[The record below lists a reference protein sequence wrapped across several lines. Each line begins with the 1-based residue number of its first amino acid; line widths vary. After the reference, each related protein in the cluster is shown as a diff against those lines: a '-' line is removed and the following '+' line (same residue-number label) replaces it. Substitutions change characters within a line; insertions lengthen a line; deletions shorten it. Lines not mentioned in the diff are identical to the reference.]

1 MAGVFRLAFRRIAE
15 PGRSRKA
22 RDWRWSLLGAEP
34 PANLYCGSLPTSDGA
49 GAPYRLWLA
58 EEPRALVL
66 LLHGAFDYSGA
77 FDDIGPKL
85 AARGFSALAYDQR
98 GFGGTSSR
106 RHWCGIKR
114 MALDVAD
121 AIRFLRARFGALP
134 IFVAGESM
142 GADVAIQTIARS
154 RHTEIAGLILVAP
167 GAVAGPFRRY
177 LWSLAVRLWTF
188 LAPQGEIDVVRL
200 SGREFTPTAAIRLL
214 SDPMVLRS
222 VRPAM
227 ASGLLELAVSSV
239 LAARNVCVPALTM
252 VGSREDFLYTT
263 CVASLHRNLA
273 GEKTWRVF
281 DGGPH
286 LLFHWQRNE
295 EVIAQ
300 ATDWMA
306 TRLPAPAGCRQPNPA
321 L

>member
-1 MAGVFRLAFRRIAE
+1 MAGVFRLAFRRVAA

-34 PANLYCGSLPTSDGA
+34 PQNLYCGSLPMSDGV

-58 EEPRALVL
+58 EEPRALVV

-85 AARGFSALAYDQR
+85 AALGFTALAFDQR
-98 GFGGTSSR
+98 GFGGTRSR

-114 MALDVAD
+114 MTHDVVD
-121 AIRFLRARFGALP
+121 AIQFLQDRFGALP
-134 IFVAGESM
+134 VFVVGESM
-142 GADVAIQTIARS
+142 GADVAIQTIARG
-154 RHTEIAGLILVAP
+154 RRAEIAGLILVAP
-167 GAVAGPFRRY
+167 GAVAGLFRRY
-177 LWSLAVRLWTF
+177 LWSLAVRAWAF
-188 LAPQGEIDVVRL
+188 LAPQGEVDVVRL

-214 SDPMVLRS
+214 GDPMVLRS

-227 ASGLLELAVSSV
+227 ASGLLELAISSV
-239 LAARNVCVPALTM
+239 LAARKVRVPALTM

-286 LLFHWQRNE
+286 LLFHWRRNE
-295 EVIAQ
+295 EVIAL
-300 ATDWMA
+300 AADWMA
-306 TRLPAPAGCRQPNPA
+306 ARLPVSAGRPS
-321 L
+321 